1 VSDLKYIIVIVTGLG
16 DEPLEALDGKT
27 PLEVATTPHLDRISY
42 EGRLGLVNTIDDHH
56 RGGSERALL
65 SLFGYDTRGLGV
77 TRGPLEAA
85 GVGITLEPDDLAL
98 RMNFVSTFNGI
109 LVDHNAGQISDSES
123 IALVKM
129 LNVRLGGETLSFHAG
144 LGYRNL
150 LVMKGCASLSFETV
164 PPHEILQQPVRD
176 FYPYG
181 ADAQVLCDLLE
192 RARAELEKNDIN
204 SVRIDLGE
212 NPANTIWLWGQGRD
226 FELPPFNT
234 MFDLRGGLVGAAP
247 LARGLARKIGLEL
260 IDVAGA
266 TGGLDTDYARKAD
279 GCLEA
284 LKRHDLV
291 VVHVGAVNEAC
302 HEGNP
307 SSKIAAIEA
316 VDSRLVGPLLEK
328 LDGLDGWRMMIAT
341 DHITST
347 LETTRARGPVPVAFC
362 GQGVEGIRQY
372 AFTEANAAKSDLHVD
387 NGHDL
392 MEFFLG
398 IPRKKRP

>member
-1 VSDLKYIIVIVTGLG
+1 VSNLKYIIVIVTGLG

-27 PLEVATTPHLDRISY
+27 PLEVAMTPHLDRISS
-42 EGRLGLVNTIDDHH
+42 EGRLGLVNTIDDHD

-65 SLFGYDTRGLGV
+65 SLLGYDTRELSV

-85 GVGITLEPDDLAL
+85 GIGIALEPDDLAL

-123 IALVKM
+123 IALIKM
-129 LNVRLGGETLSFHAG
+129 LNVRLGGEKLNFHAG

-181 ADAQVLCDLLE
+181 PDAQVLCDLIE
-192 RARAELEKNDIN
+192 RARTELEKNDIN

-226 FELPPFNT
+226 FELPPFNS
-234 MFDLRGGLVGAAP
+234 MFDLRGALVGAVP
-247 LARGLARKIGLEL
+247 LATGLARKIGLDL

-279 GCLEA
+279 ACLEA

-302 HEGNP
+302 HEANP
-307 SSKIAAIEA
+307 SSKVAAIEA
-316 VDSRLVGPLLEK
+316 VDSRLIGPLLK
-328 LDGLDGWRMMIAT
+328 NLDGLDTWRMMVAT
-341 DHITST
+341 DHITSS
-347 LETTRARGPVPVAFC
+347 LETTQARGPVPIAFC
-362 GQGVEGIRQY
+362 GHGVEGIRKY
-372 AFTEANAAKSDLHVD
+372 AFTEANAAKSDLQID
-387 NGHDL
+387 EGHNL

-398 IPRKKRP
+398 IPRAKGR